1 MLQHQPFLQNKNN
14 LTGTGTDLGKS
25 YMAFCRGNMDQI
37 EKKIKDDLWVLNT
50 MEVRRLRLYYGERQL
65 ASNFESFSA
74 MVC

>member
-1 MLQHQPFLQNKNN
+1 
-14 LTGTGTDLGKS
+14 
-25 YMAFCRGNMDQI
+25 MDQI

-74 MVC
+74 MVCRTSSNALHVVDGSA